1 MKAMLQDTSMP
12 SCTCA
17 STHARTHTHTN
28 THTHTLACTHPCPA
42 AHARAHTHAHAHTHW
57 PATEERTQADPCG
70 HNSPQGGPRYH
81 SGPQK
86 GPGVPGQDV
95 PAAACFLCGSSP
107 PGPLR
112 YKRWAEG
119 SALSHGSGIVMER
132 GPLNHVSLED
142 PRVQKPHLD

>member
-1 MKAMLQDTSMP
+1 MNDGHAPGHIHAQLHMREHTH
-12 SCTCA
+12 THTHTR
-17 STHARTHTHTN
+17 THART
-28 THTHTLACTHPCPA
+28 
-42 AHARAHTHAHAHTHW
+42 HTHW

-81 SGPQK
+81 PGPQK

-119 SALSHGSGIVMER
+119 SALSHSSGIVMER